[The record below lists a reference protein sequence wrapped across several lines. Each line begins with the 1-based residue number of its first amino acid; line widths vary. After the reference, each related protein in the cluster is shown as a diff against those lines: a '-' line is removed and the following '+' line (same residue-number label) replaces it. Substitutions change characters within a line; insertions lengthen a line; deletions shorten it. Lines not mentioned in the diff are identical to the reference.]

1 MAFAPPVAGPLVD
14 RIAAQPVT
22 SHFGHHTHSHS
33 SARPQAARRCRLEH
47 QLGRNT
53 RAMWSSSVSHSR
65 QQQSSRPKRG
75 HSAVVYADQDYY
87 SVLGIDKK
95 ADKQAIK
102 SAYRQKARK
111 FHPDVNKEPGA
122 EDTFKSISNAYEV
135 LSDEQKR
142 GIYDRYGEAGLKG
155 GLGGMGGQ
163 GGEAYGSP
171 FDIFEQFFGGQG
183 GGMGG
188 MGAQGGPRRARPIPG
203 EDERY
208 DIQLDFL
215 DAVFGTTKDIS
226 VSRLE
231 ECGVCTG
238 SGVKAGTTATTCS
251 ACGGQGQVMTVQRT
265 PIGAFQQISTCPE
278 CEGSGERATPCNT
291 CGGDGRVRRTKK
303 ISLNVPPGVDNGSRL
318 RVRGEGSSGRKGG
331 SQGDLYVFVRVK
343 EHADLRR
350 EGLTVHSDVSVSY
363 VDAILGTTVKVT
375 TVDGLVD
382 LKIPGGTQPGT
393 TLVMSKRGVPRLG
406 VANSRGDH
414 QVHVRVEIPTK
425 LSKDERKII
434 DELKEI
440 QASKPVK
447 KKGFSLF

>member
-1 MAFAPPVAGPLVD
+1 
-14 RIAAQPVT
+14 
-22 SHFGHHTHSHS
+22 
-33 SARPQAARRCRLEH
+33 
-47 QLGRNT
+47 
-53 RAMWSSSVSHSR
+53 
-65 QQQSSRPKRG
+65 
-75 HSAVVYADQDYY
+75 
-87 SVLGIDKK
+87 
-95 ADKQAIK
+95 
-102 SAYRQKARK
+102 
-111 FHPDVNKEPGA
+111 
-122 EDTFKSISNAYEV
+122 
-135 LSDEQKR
+135 
-142 GIYDRYGEAGLKG
+142 
-155 GLGGMGGQ
+155 
-163 GGEAYGSP
+163 
-171 FDIFEQFFGGQG
+171 
-183 GGMGG
+183 MGG

-265 PIGAFQQISTCPE
+265 PIGAFQQISTCPD